1 MKVGWMDMSAGAAGD
16 TASGEKI
23 DCELESNKVR
33 LYKGPY
39 WTKKNTALDFVKT

>member
-33 LYKGPY
+33 LTGRIG
-39 WTKKNTALDFVKT
+39 TQDVR